1 MFVNPSDGR
10 ARLVQGQV
18 DDELLDLK
26 RVLTYPMA
34 IASSISCCAWASF
47 TVPTFQLK
55 VSMVINKESLL
66 ETTI

>member
-1 MFVNPSDGR
+1 MFMNPSDGR
-10 ARLVQGQV
+10 ANLVQGQIE
-18 DDELLDLK
+18 DQLLNLK
-26 RVLTYPMA
+26 RGLTYPMA

-55 VSMVINKESLL
+55 VSMVIYRESLL